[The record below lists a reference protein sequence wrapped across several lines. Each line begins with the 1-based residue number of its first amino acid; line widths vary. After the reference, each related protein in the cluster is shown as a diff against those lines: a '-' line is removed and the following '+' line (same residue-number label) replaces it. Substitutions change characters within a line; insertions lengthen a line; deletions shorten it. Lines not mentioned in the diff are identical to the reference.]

1 MRNLVIECE
10 FVPPKYRFDPAFPV
24 RGTDKFY
31 VKTAEAV
38 AKSGKFDNV
47 VVLYDGD
54 ETKFVKGVTYV
65 PRSQWLAGGASVW
78 LRCNPRGYRPRPKH
92 VDYFMVWTNFALPS
106 GFYAD
111 FVKNC
116 PDVDRICVISQYAK
130 ARFQADCGQID
141 LKVVPHGI
149 DHGIYNR
156 PEVEE
161 RQPRVCFTSS
171 PDRGLDVI
179 RQVWQD
185 YELAPYAELWASSYG
200 TQAKSDGQVADVLRT
215 SDFWVHPGVGEE
227 LFCLA
232 AVEAQ
237 ACGATPIVV
246 PNGALA
252 ETARF
257 GYRSTAES
265 FAETLATAVTNR
277 LTLKGVH
284 ANWNP
289 SWEQATAILFDYSP
303 RP

>member
-1 MRNLVIECE
+1 MKTMVIECE
-10 FVPPKYRFDPAFPV
+10 AVPPAYRFDPDFPV

-31 VKTAEAV
+31 VETAKAAV
-38 AKSGKFDNV
+38 KAGYEVYVVHDTDKCRTSNGVYYVDRESFDVMSGHVD
-47 VVLYDGD
+47 
-54 ETKFVKGVTYV
+54 
-65 PRSQWLAGGASVW
+65 VW
-78 LRCNPRGYRPRPKH
+78 LRCNPRGPVTRPKAR
-92 VDYFMVWTNFALPS
+92 YYMVWTNFALPK

-111 FVKNC
+111 FVTNC
-116 PDVDRICVISQYAK
+116 PETDQFCVISQYAK

-141 LKVVPHGI
+141 LKVVPHGVNHDI
-149 DHGIYNR
+149 YWNSSGI
-156 PEVEE
+156 E

-179 RQVWQD
+179 KRIWED
-185 YELAPYAELWASSYG
+185 YDLAPHAELWVSSYG
-200 TQAKSDGQVADVLRT
+200 QSALRDRDVAEVLRA

-252 ETARF
+252 ETVRF
-257 GYRSTAES
+257 GYRATAES
-265 FAETLATAVTNR
+265 FAETFVTAVTNR

-289 SWEQATAILFDYSP
+289 SWEQATAILLGP
-303 RP
+303 T